1 VPRLLE
7 PDDVARQLNDLPGW
21 TSDGTSLHRSLQYPS
36 FPEAIAAVASLAID
50 AEEMNHHPDIDI
62 RWRTVNLTLSTHS
75 EGGITQYDIELA
87 HKIEA
92 HAPNT

>member
-1 VPRLLE
+1 MPRLLE
-7 PDDVARQLNDLPGW
+7 PDEVSRQLKDLPGW
-21 TSDGTSLHRSLQYPS
+21 TSDGTSLHKTLQYPS
-36 FPEAIAAVASLAID
+36 CPEAIAAVAALAIE
-50 AEEMNHHPDIDI
+50 AEEMNQNPDIDI
-62 RWRTVNLTLSTHS
+62 RWRTVDLTLSTHS

>member
-1 VPRLLE
+1 MPRLLDTAE
-7 PDDVARQLNDLPGW
+7 IDRQLASLPDW
-21 TSDGTSLHRSLQYPS
+21 SSDGNALHRTLTYPS

-75 EGGITQYDIELA
+75 EGGITQNDIELA

-92 HAPNT
+92 HAPRA

>member
-1 VPRLLE
+1 MPRLLE
-7 PDDVARQLNDLPGW
+7 PDEVTRQLQDLPGG
-21 TSDGTSLHRSLQYPS
+21 TSDGTWLHKSLQDPS
-36 FPEAIAAVASLAID
+36 CPEAIAAVAALAID
-50 AEEMNHHPDIDI
+50 AEEMDHHPDIDI

-75 EGGITQYDIELA
+75 AGGITQFDIELA

>member
-1 VPRLLE
+1 MPRLLE
-7 PDDVARQLNDLPGW
+7 PDEVTEQLKALSGW
-21 TSDGTSLHRSLQYPS
+21 SSDGTSLHRTLKYPS

-50 AEEMNHHPDIDI
+50 CEEMNHHPDIDI

-75 EGGITQYDIELA
+75 EGGITQFDIELA

>member
-1 VPRLLE
+1 MPRLLD
-7 PDDVARQLNDLPGW
+7 PDEVSRQLKDLPGW
-21 TSDGTSLHRSLQYPS
+21 TSDGTSLHKTLQYPS
-36 FPEAIAAVASLAID
+36 FPEAIAAVAALAID
-50 AEEMNHHPDIDI
+50 AEEMNPPPDIDI
-62 RWRTVNLTLSTHS
+62 RWRAVDLTLSTHS

>member
-1 VPRLLE
+1 MTRLLE
-7 PDDVARQLNDLPGW
+7 QAEISRQLETLPGW
-21 TSDGTSLHRSLQYPS
+21 TSDGKSLHRSVEFAS

-75 EGGITQYDIELA
+75 AGGITQFDIELA
-87 HKIEA
+87 HRIET
-92 HAPNT
+92 HTP